1 MNSSHQD
8 QEKDNS
14 LNNKNVNE
22 GKYKTTKKDNN
33 KKLYFSTINL
43 NTTKLSQKRNIDNNI
58 DNNLSN
64 DNTPNNPD
72 NQNKELIS
80 SLSANNLED
89 LDEKLDIKLP
99 YNYNNNSNMHSSITT
114 QININN
120 SLNQTFNSNFR
131 EKIISKTLKK
141 KNNNDKTS
149 YNDQFFSNFSFLNK
163 VNLFFENL
171 NINKNIMNNK
181 YIYNKK
187 LEDRHNNRG
196 KTVIHKKLR
205 NTEDNIFE
213 NKMSNND
220 SFKIKNNFY
229 SKANDP
235 FLNHFNRYLNET
247 FEKKSIEKK
256 NNIYYSKGSTNLKMK
271 NNNEN
276 KDNTNNRE
284 MNFNIHFYSTTRKG
298 FQHQFN
304 RNHNYIQKIMERLPK
319 SSNKNIS
326 TNYNN
331 EHKINHNQDSYKQL
345 SNIDNN
351 KEYYFG
357 FNNTNDN
364 KRKYNNYFRKG
375 INKNNMNKINLYLY
389 SGNINNS
396 QIKAKNLSVEK
407 QRPNNETKYINLKIS
422 NKNNFFEE
430 NNINDKYHQTF
441 VGRIYKKSRSQRKNS
456 SMKSALASI
465 KKKNYSEFIFNIYN
479 RRFKRLLIE
488 FLDKKSILNLS
499 ETCVE
504 FFKISRNCFYNKIY
518 YKLIEDKNKRIFI
531 NKILRNTRNFCSE
544 KIKQKLE
551 NNGIN
556 AFYKQLL
563 FKNETYDEFILRDL
577 PRTFP
582 NEESFNEGKTNY
594 IKLYH
599 ILTCYSNF
607 NQKIGYVQGMNYIC
621 GRAIYLF
628 NSEEDVFVFLDGLLN
643 LMKMFKYLSVN
654 NDKKVL
660 HFLNNVSNIL
670 EKYLPDIVEYLNEK
684 GLSHDFF
691 SVRWVFTLFSSSL
704 ERNNLEIVWSFMII
718 FKWKFVYSF
727 IIQILKKYE
736 KYICNLSETQ
746 ICNKMKDLLGTK
758 YFKNDFKEIIRST
771 LNFMKNNIIL

>member
-1 MNSSHQD
+1 MNSSKQD
-8 QEKDNS
+8 KEKDNS
-14 LNNKNVNE
+14 LNNNNSNK
-22 GKYKTTKKDNN
+22 GKYKTAKKDIN
-33 KKLYFSTINL
+33 KKQYFSTINL

-64 DNTPNNPD
+64 DNTPD

-80 SLSANNLED
+80 SFSTNNLED

-114 QININN
+114 QINLNN
-120 SLNQTFNSNFR
+120 SLNQSFNSNFR
-131 EKIISKTLKK
+131 EKIISKTLEKK
-141 KNNNDKTS
+141 SNNDKAS
-149 YNDQFFSNFSFLNK
+149 YNDQFYSNFSFLNK

-171 NINKNIMNNK
+171 NIKSKTMTNK

-187 LEDRHNNRG
+187 LEDRNNNKG
-196 KTVIHKKLR
+196 KNVIYKKRR
-205 NTEDNIFE
+205 NTEDNILE

-220 SFKIKNNFY
+220 SFKTKNFY

-247 FEKKSIEKK
+247 FEKKSTEKK
-256 NNIYYSKGSTNLKMK
+256 NNIYYSKGSSNLKMK
-271 NNNEN
+271 YNNEN
-276 KDNTNNRE
+276 KDNTNNNHI
-284 MNFNIHFYSTTRKG
+284 NFNIQFYSTTRKG

-319 SSNKNIS
+319 SSSKNMG
-326 TNYNN
+326 TNYNYD
-331 EHKINHNQDSYKQL
+331 HKINHNQDCYKKL
-345 SNIDNN
+345 SNLDNN

-357 FNNTNDN
+357 FNNINDN

-375 INKNNMNKINLYLY
+375 INKNNMNKINFYLNN
-389 SGNINNS
+389 GNINNS

-407 QRPNNETKYINLKIS
+407 QRPNNDMKYINLKIS

-430 NNINDKYHQTF
+430 NNINDIYHQTF
-441 VGRIYKKSRSQRKNS
+441 VGGMYKKSRSQRKNS
-456 SMKSALASI
+456 SMKSALGSI

-479 RRFKRLLIE
+479 RRFKRLLFE

-504 FFKISRNCFYNKIY
+504 FFKISRNFFYNKIY
-518 YKLIEDKNKRIFI
+518 NKLIEDKNKIQFI
-531 NKILRNTRNFCSE
+531 NKILRNTRKFCSE
-544 KIKQKLE
+544 KIKQKIE
-551 NNGIN
+551 NNLIK

-563 FKNETYDEFILRDL
+563 FKNETYDEFILKDL

-582 NEESFNEGKTNY
+582 NEESFNEGKTNFN
-594 IKLYH
+594 KLYH

-607 NQKIGYVQGMNYIC
+607 NQKIGYVQGMNFIC

-628 NSEEDVFVFLDGLLN
+628 NSEEEVFVFLDGFLN
-643 LMKMFKYLSVN
+643 LMKMFNYLSVN
-654 NDKKVL
+654 NEKKVL
-660 HFLNNVSNIL
+660 HFLNDVSRIF
-670 EKYLPDIVEYLNEK
+670 EKYIPDIAEYLNEK

-704 ERNNLEIVWSFMII
+704 ERNNLAIVWSLIII
-718 FKWKFVYSF
+718 FKWKFVFSF
-727 IIQILKKYE
+727 IIQILKKYQ